1 MNVAAMDGKRNFIKS
16 HYHIKIDSKESVCV
30 EGGRTCIPILT
41 VLGSCD
47 SCCYL
52 LFYSQSEENPVSS
65 RVVVVTMKTTL
76 K

>member
-1 MNVAAMDGKRNFIKS
+1 MARKTLLN
-16 HYHIKIDSKESVCV
+16 HITTLKLTARKVCV
-30 EGGRTCIPILT
+30 WRGGRRICIPILT

-52 LFYSQSEENPVSS
+52 LFYSQSEENPVSF
-65 RVVVVTMKTTL
+65 RIFVVTTKTAL